1 MKIQLIKLKLANN
14 VFIIHVHLLC
24 YVYCVFLQNDVELK
38 SKLKMETLHDDEYV
52 DWDPNIMNSYVT
64 GTTVWL
70 V

>member
-1 MKIQLIKLKLANN
+1 M
-14 VFIIHVHLLC
+14 
-24 YVYCVFLQNDVELK
+24 YCVFLQNDVELK